1 MEHGDINGRIAVV
14 ESAEKMTDGQVAAR
28 VKAHFANKQ
37 STHLVHA

>member
-1 MEHGDINGRIAVV
+1 
-14 ESAEKMTDGQVAAR
+14 MTDGQVAAR